1 MPAPRAT
8 ATPLVAPTAASTAA
22 AGAPP
27 SAGRAALSGRS
38 PASPDAD
45 AREAPVLSDDAPH
58 VLVVDDDTR
67 IRRLLSKF
75 LAREGYRVSV
85 AADASDA
92 RRKMGGLAF
101 DLMVVD
107 WMMPGETG
115 VELVRSLRADGMD
128 VPVLM
133 LTALAETDHRIEGLS
148 AGSDDYLPK
157 PFDARELL
165 LRVQSLLRRRGPP
178 PEPLIEQVTF
188 GPFTFHI
195 ARRELRR
202 DGEPVRLT
210 DRERD
215 IMRIFATRVGE
226 TIPRHELIGEDA
238 EVGERTIDVQI
249 NRLRRKLEND
259 PSNPLWLQTVRGVGY
274 RLSPEPG

>member
-1 MPAPRAT
+1 MRAPLNAQPAAASDAAASAPPAPA
-8 ATPLVAPTAASTAA
+8 PLA
-22 AGAPP
+22 
-27 SAGRAALSGRS
+27 
-38 PASPDAD
+38 
-45 AREAPVLSDDAPH
+45 DDAPH
-58 VLVVDDDTR
+58 ILVVDDDTR

-75 LAREGYRVSV
+75 LVKEGYRVSV
-85 AADASDA
+85 ATDASDA
-92 RRKMGGLAF
+92 RRKMDGLAF
-101 DLMVVD
+101 DLTIVD

-115 VELVRSLRADGMD
+115 VELVRAMRADGHEA
-128 VPVLM
+128 PVLM
-133 LTALAETDHRIEGLS
+133 LTALSETDHRIEGLT
-148 AGSDDYLPK
+148 AGSDDYLSK

-215 IMRIFATRVGE
+215 IMVAFAGKLGD
-226 TIPRHELIGEDA
+226 TIARHELTGGDD
-238 EVGERTIDVQI
+238 VGERTIDVQI
-249 NRLRRKLEND
+249 NRLRRKLEAD
-259 PSNPLWLQTVRGVGY
+259 PSNPVWLQTVRGIGY
-274 RLSPEPG
+274 RLATEAH